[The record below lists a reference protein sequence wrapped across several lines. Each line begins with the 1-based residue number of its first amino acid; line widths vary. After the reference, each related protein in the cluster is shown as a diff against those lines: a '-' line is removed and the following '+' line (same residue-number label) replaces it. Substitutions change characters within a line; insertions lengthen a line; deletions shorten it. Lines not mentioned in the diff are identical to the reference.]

1 MASSSSSSQQHAHN
15 NSSSGSEGAGPEQ
28 VMDIRKRKRM
38 QSNRESARR
47 SRLRKQKHLDDL
59 AVQVSELK
67 AQNNK
72 VLSTTNAT
80 TQLYLDVEAENS
92 VLRAQLAELSNRLQS
107 LNDIINCLSS
117 NNNNTTYNSTTSN
130 NVMRPTTSSECD
142 DQESFG
148 SFDLEFDDG
157 FSMNSWGF
165 SYANHPILPTPD
177 AFMCWAMRP
186 GQYKLNIVVNRL
198 SIWYVIICKR
208 AWISMR

>member
-1 MASSSSSSQQHAHN
+1 MASSSSSASQQQQVTHNN
-15 NSSSGSEGAGPEQ
+15 NSSSGSEADPQQ
-28 VMDIRKRKRM
+28 VMDTRKRKRM

-59 AVQVSELK
+59 AVQVNELK

-72 VLSTTNAT
+72 ILSTTTGT

-107 LNDIINCLSS
+107 LNDIINCISVSS
-117 NNNNTTYNSTTSN
+117 NNINNN
-130 NVMRPTTSSECD
+130 NVILRTTTSSECD

-148 SFDLEFDDG
+148 SFDLDFDDG

-165 SYANHPILPTPD
+165 SFANYPTVPTQD
-177 AFMCWAMRP
+177 IFMC
-186 GQYKLNIVVNRL
+186 
-198 SIWYVIICKR
+198 
-208 AWISMR
+208 